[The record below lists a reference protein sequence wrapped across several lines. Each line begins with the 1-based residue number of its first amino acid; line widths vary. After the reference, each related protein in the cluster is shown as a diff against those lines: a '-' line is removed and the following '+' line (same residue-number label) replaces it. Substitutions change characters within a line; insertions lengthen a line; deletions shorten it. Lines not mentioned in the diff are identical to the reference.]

1 MKREIKDIHFYQCPT
16 TEIDVPRDTRV
27 HHEPVMPI
35 IPQNGDGFQES
46 AEPISQGDKAKKST
60 QNCSNLYNCRIVHRF
75 SIVWRLNNPELF
87 EIIPSGK
94 LWR

>member
-46 AEPISQGDKAKKST
+46 AEPISQGDKAKKVLKIAAIFT
-60 QNCSNLYNCRIVHRF
+60 IAA
-75 SIVWRLNNPELF
+75 LF
-87 EIIPSGK
+87 IGLVLSGG
-94 LWR
+94 